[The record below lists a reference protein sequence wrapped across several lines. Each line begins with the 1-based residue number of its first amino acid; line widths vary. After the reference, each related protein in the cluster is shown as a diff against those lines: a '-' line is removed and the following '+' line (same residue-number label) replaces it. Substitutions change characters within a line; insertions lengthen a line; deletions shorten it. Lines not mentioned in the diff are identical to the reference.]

1 MKLVSR
7 FTKGGSPD
15 YVFIAFLVILVVFGL
30 VMLASASSDLAK
42 TKFGDSYYYLKHQ
55 IVYGLIPG
63 IVGFFLALFFPL
75 KLWEKISLPAL
86 FVSIILLLLVF
97 SPLGFRALGAD
108 RWVLIGGIGFQP
120 GEIVKLTFLIY
131 MAAWIGRNR
140 TRAKSFTQGFLPML
154 ILLAF
159 VIVPLILQPAT
170 TTAVLIFIS
179 VITMY
184 FTAGAKIRY
193 LFWIGIV
200 AVVALVAL
208 IFITPYRM
216 QRVLSFMNPD
226 ADPLGKTYQI
236 NQTLIAIGSGGIWGV
251 GYGRSTTKLHYL
263 PEPIGD
269 SIFAVIGEELGFV
282 GSAAL
287 IIFFLFFIWRALSI
301 ARKAPDGFG
310 RLATI
315 GFSTLIGLQA
325 FVHIGANSGL
335 IPLTGVPLPFISY
348 GGTALA
354 MFLTMSGIIVTI
366 SKRRT

>member
-1 MKLVSR
+1 MKLISR
-7 FTKGGSPD
+7 FTKGGAPD
-15 YVFIAFLVILVVFGL
+15 YVFIAFLIILVVFGL
-30 VMLASASSDLAK
+30 VMLTSASSDLAK

-55 IVYGLIPG
+55 IIYGLIPG
-63 IVGFFLALFFPL
+63 LVGFFLALFLPL
-75 KLWEKISLPAL
+75 KVWEKISLPAL
-86 FVSIILLLLVF
+86 FLSIIFLLLVF
-97 SPLGFRALGAD
+97 SPLGLRALGAD
-108 RWVLIGGIGFQP
+108 RWISIGGIGFQP
-120 GEIVKLTFLIY
+120 GEIVKFTFLIY

-140 TRAKSFTQGFLPML
+140 SRAKSVTHGLLPML
-154 ILLAF
+154 VLLGF

-170 TTAVLIFIS
+170 TTAVLIFTS

-184 FTAGAKIRY
+184 FTAGAKMRY

-200 AVVALVAL
+200 AAVALVAL
-208 IFITPYRM
+208 VFITPYRM

-236 NQTLIAIGSGGIWGV
+236 NQTLIAIGSGGMWGV

-287 IIFFLFFIWRALSI
+287 IIFFLFFVWRGLSI
-301 ARKAPDGFG
+301 AKKAPDGFG
-310 RLATI
+310 RLAAM

-354 MFLTMSGIIVTI
+354 VFLTMSGIIVTI
-366 SKRRT
+366 SRRRG

>member
-1 MKLVSR
+1 MR
-7 FTKGGSPD
+7 FIPRFAKGGSPD
-15 YVFIAFLVILVVFGL
+15 YIFIAFLIVLVVFGL
-30 VMLASASSDLAK
+30 VMLTSASSDLAK

-55 IVYGLIPG
+55 ILYGLIPG
-63 IVGFFLALFFPL
+63 IVGFFLALFLPL
-75 KLWEKISLPAL
+75 KAWEKISLPAL
-86 FVSIILLLLVF
+86 FISIALLLLVF

-108 RWVLIGGIGFQP
+108 RWIDIGGIGFQP
-120 GEIVKLTFLIY
+120 GEIVKFTFLIY
-131 MAAWIGRNR
+131 MAAWIGKDRSR
-140 TRAKSFTQGFLPML
+140 GKSFARGLLPML
-154 ILLAF
+154 VLLGF
-159 VIVPLILQPAT
+159 VLVPLILQPAT
-170 TTAVLIFIS
+170 TTAVLIFAS

-184 FTAGAKIRY
+184 FTAGARMRY
-193 LFWIGIV
+193 LFWIGVI
-200 AVVALVAL
+200 AVTALVAL

-226 ADPLGKTYQI
+226 ADPLGNTYQI
-236 NQTLIAIGSGGIWGV
+236 NQTLIAIGSGGMWGV

-287 IIFFLFFIWRALSI
+287 ILFFLFFVWRGLSI
-301 ARKAPDGFG
+301 AKKAPDGFG
-310 RLATI
+310 RLAAI

-354 MFLTMSGIIVTI
+354 VFLTMSGIIVTI
-366 SKRRT
+366 SRRGG